1 MIEHLK
7 IDHNVSF
14 AYELVGLNKLC
25 TLLVENDNV
34 AAQVVEINKKIK
46 GKNVNIL
53 PLSYIKAQ
61 IN

>member
-53 PLSYIKAQ
+53 PLSYVKAQ